1 MHITPKRRRRA
12 MRVHYLTQRSG
23 TQKDIAAQLNV
34 SKATVR
40 ADLQLVE
47 THWSSIASAA
57 ADDLLLESLHLL
69 QIRLSLAIKND
80 DVANQISRLTSVEF
94 LRARD
99 AQENQLNTLAR
110 EIRRTAQEVQRRA
123 AQRPDQPE
131 LYEEDAQDLAEPA
144 ETTPESAQIDPPIS
158 RSPVQSRKSR
168 RISPKQKNPRRP
180 RSRRPGRGSRPALPP
195 PQRQVPRPDRPVPRP
210 DHQPRDQR
218 LGVSSR
224 NLRRSRRLTLA
235 PSLSNEVAPA
245 KAGAARPLSRLERS
259 AGWVR
264 SPLPEGEG

>member
-12 MRVHYLTQRSG
+12 MRVHYLTQRAKS
-23 TQKDIAAQLNV
+23 QKDIAEQLNI

-47 THWSSIASAA
+47 THWASIASAA

-69 QIRLSLAIKND
+69 QIRLSLAIKSD

-99 AQENQLNTLAR
+99 AQESQLNTLAR

-131 LYEEDAQDLAEPA
+131 LYEEDAQELA
-144 ETTPESAQIDPPIS
+144 ETTPESAQIDPPDLTIS
-158 RSPVQSRKSR
+158 SPEQEIAADQPETEKIPADPDLDALVEEAVQHFPHLKGKSPDQ
-168 RISPKQKNPRRP
+168 IVAFLDQITT
-180 RSRRPGRGSRPALPP
+180 PA
-195 PQRQVPRPDRPVPRP
+195 
-210 DHQPRDQR
+210 
-218 LGVSSR
+218 
-224 NLRRSRRLTLA
+224 
-235 PSLSNEVAPA
+235 
-245 KAGAARPLSRLERS
+245 AA
-259 AGWVR
+259 A
-264 SPLPEGEG
+264 

>member
-1 MHITPKRRRRA
+1 MHIAPKRRRRA

-47 THWSSIASAA
+47 SHWSSIASAA
-57 ADDLLLESLHLL
+57 ADDLLLESLSLL

-80 DVANQISRLTSVEF
+80 DVANQISKLTSVEF

-123 AQRPDQPE
+123 AQRPDQPD
-131 LYEEDAQDLAEPA
+131 LYEEDSQDLS

-158 RSPVQSRKSR
+158 TISSPEQEIAADQPETEKIPADPDLDALVEEAVQHFPHLRGKSPDQIVLFLD
-168 RISPKQKNPRRP
+168 RITNP
-180 RSRRPGRGSRPALPP
+180 
-195 PQRQVPRPDRPVPRP
+195 
-210 DHQPRDQR
+210 
-218 LGVSSR
+218 
-224 NLRRSRRLTLA
+224 
-235 PSLSNEVAPA
+235 EAPA
-245 KAGAARPLSRLERS
+245 SEYPAESYAEAAG
-259 AGWVR
+259 
-264 SPLPEGEG
+264 

>member
-23 TQKDIAAQLNV
+23 TQKDIAAQLNI

-69 QIRLSLAIKND
+69 QLRLSLAIKSD
-80 DVANQISRLTSVEF
+80 DVASQISRLTSVEF

-131 LYEEDAQDLAEPA
+131 LYEEDAQDLTEPA
-144 ETTPESAQIDPPIS
+144 ETTPESAQIAPPIS

-168 RISPKQKNPRRP
+168 QISPKQKKSPQTPTSTPWSRKPSSISPTSRASPPTRSSSSSTGSPTPKPTIRSIQPKSTPKPPADRNPRP
-180 RSRRPGRGSRPALPP
+180 RFIQSLPRTRCGEPARVPVPSPLGRG
-195 PQRQVPRPDRPVPRP
+195 
-210 DHQPRDQR
+210 
-218 LGVSSR
+218 LG
-224 NLRRSRRLTLA
+224 
-235 PSLSNEVAPA
+235 
-245 KAGAARPLSRLERS
+245 
-259 AGWVR
+259 
-264 SPLPEGEG
+264 

>member
-1 MHITPKRRRRA
+1 MYSDQNICLTKKGNPTMHITPKRRRRA

-23 TQKDIAAQLNV
+23 TQKDIAAQLNI

-69 QIRLSLAIKND
+69 QLRLTLALKND
-80 DVANQISRLTSVEF
+80 DVANQISRLTSVEY

-131 LYEEDAQDLAEPA
+131 LYEEDSQDLA
-144 ETTPESAQIDPPIS
+144 ETTPESTQIDPPNSTIS
-158 RSPVQSRKSR
+158 SPEQEITADQPETEKIPTDPDLEALVEEAVQHFPHLKGKSPDQIVLFLD
-168 RISPKQKNPRRP
+168 RITNPETP
-180 RSRRPGRGSRPALPP
+180 DSEYPAEIY
-195 PQRQVPRPDRPVPRP
+195 
-210 DHQPRDQR
+210 
-218 LGVSSR
+218 
-224 NLRRSRRLTLA
+224 A
-235 PSLSNEVAPA
+235 EA
-245 KAGAARPLSRLERS
+245 AG
-259 AGWVR
+259 
-264 SPLPEGEG
+264 